1 MLAEEHVGMWS
12 TADGQVRKLLLPNG
26 RYLALIA
33 GGEIRHQGEYRVVG
47 SRIEYFDDEG
57 AAGAGVFEDGVM
69 IGASGVPL
77 FPKDAWDEEAA
88 NIVVLAAP
96 STTLRVV
103 PLPR

>member
-1 MLAEEHVGMWS
+1 MFADEHVGMWS

-47 SRIEYFDDEG
+47 TRIEYFDDEG
-57 AAGAGVFEDGVM
+57 ASGVGVFEDGVM

-77 FPKDAWDEEAA
+77 YPKDALMGDEDMS
-88 NIVVLAAP
+88 VVLAVSAQA
-96 STTLRVV
+96 SLSLSR
-103 PLPR
+103 